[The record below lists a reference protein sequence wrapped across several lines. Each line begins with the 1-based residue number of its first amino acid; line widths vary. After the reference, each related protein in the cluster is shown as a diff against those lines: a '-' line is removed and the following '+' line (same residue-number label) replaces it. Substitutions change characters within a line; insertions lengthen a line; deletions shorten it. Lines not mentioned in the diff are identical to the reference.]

1 MLKFLTHK
9 LRTHSLNEDQPHQ
22 DKADDDHDSGT
33 ESDDEN
39 GEADDPESN
48 SEQPCISPVLGQ
60 LVPLRSPSV
69 ERSQGAETVAE
80 HGRKLSM
87 ESEAERSSGSAVS
100 PFPSLAPSVASTS
113 ASAGPSAGVAALT
126 ACSPYFLDSA
136 LPSDSD
142 HNYDHDHD
150 HHSSEEELEV
160 INSCPAAVAPAS
172 SDSPPEAASSGC
184 RLPGGGGGG
193 GGGGGSGSGVRP
205 ASGAGAL
212 LVTVRS
218 GSVTVPEKRK
228 WSQVTHQAAPHV
240 LLATDCSPGG
250 GGGSSSS
257 SDDEVQGL
265 LAAMSTPVRFRTWP
279 PLDAHKPG
287 RSLSPP
293 PKLFHYAAS
302 ADAAPAPACGLAP
315 AASASSAS
323 AAAAAADASPRKRHR
338 HTPRASHIQRP
349 CLDFEKMQQLKARAV
364 TAWRHGGD
372 RGGEL
377 SVFCW

>member
-60 LVPLRSPSV
+60 LVPLRSAPV

-80 HGRKLSM
+80 HGRKLPM

-172 SDSPPEAASSGC
+172 
-184 RLPGGGGGG
+184 
-193 GGGGGSGSGVRP
+193 
-205 ASGAGAL
+205 GAGAL

-240 LLATDCSPGG
+240 LLATDCSSGG

>member
-39 GEADDPESN
+39 GDADDPESN
-48 SEQPCISPVLGQ
+48 SEQPCISPVVGQ
-60 LVPLRSPSV
+60 LLPLQTASA
-69 ERSQGAETVAE
+69 ERSQGAETVTE
-80 HGRKLSM
+80 HPRKLSM
-87 ESEAERSSGSAVS
+87 ESEAERSRGCAVS
-100 PFPSLAPSVASTS
+100 PFPLAVGA
-113 ASAGPSAGVAALT
+113 AGPSAGVAALT

-142 HNYDHDHD
+142 HTYDHD

-193 GGGGGSGSGVRP
+193 GGGGGCGGGARP

-240 LLATDCSPGG
+240 LLAADCAPGGVGGGG

-279 PLDAHKPG
+279 P
-287 RSLSPP
+287 
-293 PKLFHYAAS
+293 
-302 ADAAPAPACGLAP
+302 
-315 AASASSAS
+315 
-323 AAAAAADASPRKRHR
+323 
-338 HTPRASHIQRP
+338 TPRRARGTATRRAPRTSRGPASTSRR
-349 CLDFEKMQQLKARAV
+349 C
-364 TAWRHGGD
+364 
-372 RGGEL
+372 
-377 SVFCW
+377 SS